1 MNFEAMLV
9 AGVMGL
15 KCMFTDHS
23 LFNFIA
29 FENHILN
36 KMIKTLF
43 CHLDATIW
51 VSHVN
56 KENFTLRMRQDPRKV
71 YVINN
76 AVNTR
81 NFRPLEE
88 NEILDPVPGL
98 QGKVLKTLV
107 NTLIFW
113 IKKKKE

>member
-1 MNFEAMLV
+1 
-9 AGVMGL
+9 
-15 KCMFTDHS
+15 
-23 LFNFIA
+23 
-29 FENHILN
+29 
-36 KMIKTLF
+36 
-43 CHLDATIW
+43 
-51 VSHVN
+51 
-56 KENFTLRMRQDPRKV
+56 MRQDPRKV

-107 NTLIFW
+107 NTLIF
-113 IKKKKE
+113 